1 MRQRPAL
8 QPGKPAIDMA
18 AIDIGVLADRIARTQ
33 LAGGAIPWS
42 KGAKTDP
49 WDHVESAMGLA
60 VVGRVQA
67 ARRAFDWLRKM
78 QLPDGSWYAGYLDGA
93 VSDRTR
99 ETNMAAYVAVGL
111 WHHYL
116 ITGDL
121 ELLTRMWPSLR
132 RAIDFAL
139 SLQTAEGEIYWAIS
153 PEGLVDPMAL
163 LTGCSSIYM
172 SVKCALAIA
181 RLLDREPV
189 SWTIALAH
197 LGTALKHKPH
207 RFNMTKARFS
217 MDWFYPVLSG
227 AVTGAAAHRRID
239 RGWKKFV
246 VEGLGVR
253 CVSDQPW
260 VTVAE
265 SSELV
270 LALAAMGNT
279 DLARIVFDWICDHTF
294 DDGSFWCGFTF
305 PDMTVWPEE
314 KIAWTNAA
322 VLLAADALYGLTP
335 AADIFS
341 HRFWQEM
348 GLDAP

>member
-1 MRQRPAL
+1 MKQRSAL
-8 QPGKPAIDMA
+8 LSGRPAIDVA
-18 AIDIGVLADRIARTQ
+18 AIADRIANTQ
-33 LAGGAIPWS
+33 LASGAIPWS
-42 KGAKTDP
+42 AEDKTDP

-60 VVGRVQA
+60 VAGRIAEAKQA
-67 ARRAFDWLRKM
+67 FEWLRTM
-78 QLPDGSWYAGYLDGA
+78 QLPDGSWYTGYKGGHA
-93 VSDRTR
+93 SDKTR

-121 ELLTRMWPSLR
+121 VLLTRLWPMLK
-132 RAIDFAL
+132 RAINFAL
-139 SLQTAEGEIYWAIS
+139 SLQTTEGDIYWAIS
-153 PEGLVDPMAL
+153 PEGRVDAMSL

-181 RLLDREPV
+181 RLLDRVPHF
-189 SWTIALAH
+189 WTLALTR
-197 LGTALKHKPH
+197 LGDAIRHKPH

-227 AVTGAAAHRRID
+227 VVTGAAARRRIE

-246 VEGLGVR
+246 VEGQGVR

-260 VTVAE
+260 VTIAE

-270 LALAAMGNT
+270 LALAAFGKT
-279 DLARIVFDWICDHTF
+279 DLAHIVFSWICDHTF
-294 DDGSFWCGFTF
+294 VDGSFWCGFTF
-305 PDMTVWPEE
+305 PDMTIWPAE
-314 KIAWTNAA
+314 KITWTNAA

-341 HRFWQEM
+341 HRFWREMDVDMDAQEE
-348 GLDAP
+348 

>member
-8 QPGKPAIDMA
+8 QSGKPAIDVA
-18 AIDIGVLADRIARTQ
+18 AIAERIARTQ
-33 LAGGAIPWS
+33 LASGAIPWS
-42 KGAKTDP
+42 SGDKTDP

-60 VVGRVQA
+60 VAGRLAEAKQA
-67 ARRAFDWLRKM
+67 FEWLRTM
-78 QLPDGSWYAGYLDGA
+78 QLPDGSWFAGYKGGMA
-93 VSDRTR
+93 SDKTR

-111 WHHYL
+111 WHHYM

-121 ELLTRMWPSLR
+121 GLLARMWSTLK

-139 SLQTAEGEIYWAIS
+139 SLQTTEGDIYWAIS
-153 PEGLVDPMAL
+153 PEGRVDPMAL

-172 SVKCALAIA
+172 SLKCALAIA
-181 RLLDREPV
+181 RLLDRVPH

-197 LGTALKHKPH
+197 LGDALRYRPH

-227 AVTGAAAHRRID
+227 VVTGAAARRRID
-239 RGWKKFV
+239 RGWKRFV

-260 VTVAE
+260 VTIAE

-270 LALAAMGNT
+270 LTLAAMGNT
-279 DLARIVFDWICDHTF
+279 DLARIVFGWICDHTF

-305 PDMTVWPEE
+305 PDLTIWPEE
-314 KIAWTNAA
+314 KITWTNSA

-341 HRFWQEM
+341 HRFWEEM
-348 GLDAP
+348 AMGGA